1 MNSMKKPTARNKSD
15 KAGATAAPRKKRIY
29 LPAEERRRM
38 IIEAA
43 QEAFAEN
50 TLGGVSTRRLAKA
63 AQVNIATLFQ
73 HFGSKDELFRS
84 AVVEPL
90 LKVMRDVY
98 DNQVIEEAIESD
110 QLESEILPLIENNLQ
125 IMIDVF
131 PLLAAALF
139 SDGKLGKK
147 LYREQ
152 IFPLIKLR
160 SERLKKIFGENVD
173 TEFLCIAGL
182 GIEFAVAMD
191 RVFRNRKDDLHG
203 EAVNLRDLMFDSD
216 RIEKAQ
222 QKKSAKPGKSK
233 KR

>member
-1 MNSMKKPTARNKSD
+1 
-15 KAGATAAPRKKRIY
+15 
-29 LPAEERRRM
+29 M

-50 TLGGVSTRRLAKA
+50 TLEGVSTRTLAKA

-90 LKVMRDVY
+90 LDVMRDVY
-98 DNQVIEEAIESD
+98 DNHVIEEAVRSD
-110 QLESEILPLIENNLQ
+110 QLEAEILPVIENNLQ

-152 IFPLIKLR
+152 IYPLIKIR
-160 SERLKKIFGENVD
+160 SEHLKEIYGENVD

-182 GIEFAVAMD
+182 GIEFAIAMD
-191 RVFRNRKDDLHG
+191 RVFRNRKDNLHG
-203 EAVNLRDLMFDSD
+203 TAVNLRDLMFDSE
-216 RIEKAQ
+216 RI
-222 QKKSAKPGKSK
+222 KKSQQRKARKPGKAK